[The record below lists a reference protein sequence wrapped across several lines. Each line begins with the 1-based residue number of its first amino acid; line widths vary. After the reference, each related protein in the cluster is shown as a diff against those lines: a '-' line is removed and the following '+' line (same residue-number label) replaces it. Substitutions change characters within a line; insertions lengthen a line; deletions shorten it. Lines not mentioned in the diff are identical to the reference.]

1 MNKKLIAAAV
11 SAAVMAPVASQAD
24 VVVYGRIHNGI
35 QIVSPDVGSSS
46 TDVYS
51 VVSRFGIKAS
61 SDLGNGLTAAAK
73 YEFGT
78 TADKELPNLTDVRVA
93 VVSISGNFGTIG
105 IGNQWSA
112 FYDTVGTH
120 IDPTFTIAYNLY
132 SSFTGGPYRA
142 SNTIKY
148 SNSFGPVYLELD
160 VRINDENGQNEGA
173 DVAEK
178 IRGDGVGLGVSWSA
192 SDNLVI
198 AAAFDSED
206 GKVSQ
211 GTTDVD
217 RTGIAG
223 KWTGDNWWAILG
235 WHESDVDMGLTTD
248 HTQFWT
254 GTSVGENTGL
264 MIGYGTADNGTGI
277 VGSEPNAISWG
288 VYHNMGGGFKLMYE
302 GTTYDADA
310 NGPGDFDRHVFSM
323 RLDF

>member
-35 QIVSPDVGSSS
+35 TLLNPENGESS
-46 TDVYS
+46 TDVVG

-73 YEFGT
+73 YEFST
-78 TADKELPNLTDVRVA
+78 EADKEQPGIGDIREA

-132 SSFTGGPYRA
+132 SSFVGNPYRA

-148 SNSFGPVYLELD
+148 SNTFGPVYMELD
-160 VRINDENGQNEGA
+160 VRLNDENGENEGA
-173 DVAEK
+173 DVAE
-178 IRGDGVGLGVSWSA
+178 ILRGDGAGIGLSWA
-192 SDNLVI
+192 ATDNLVI

-206 GKVSQ
+206 GNVSQ
-211 GTTDVD
+211 GTIDQD
-217 RTGIAG
+217 RTGIAA
-223 KWTGDNWWAILG
+223 KWTADRWFAILG
-235 WHESDVDMGLTTD
+235 WHENENDLATIDQ
-248 HTQFWT
+248 TQIWAGMNF
-254 GTSVGENTGL
+254 GENTMAMLGFGAAENDATGL
-264 MIGYGTADNGTGI
+264 
-277 VGSEPNAISWG
+277 EPEQISWG
-288 VYHNMGGGFKLMYE
+288 VYHNMGGGFKLMWE
-302 GTTYDADA
+302 GMTYDADD
-310 NGPGDFDRHVFSM
+310 GVSDFDRNVFSM

>member
-35 QIVSPDVGSSS
+35 NLMNPDNGESS
-46 TDVYS
+46 TDVTG

-78 TADKELPNLTDVRVA
+78 TTDKELDNIADVRVA

-132 SSFTGGPYRA
+132 SSFVGNPYRA

-148 SNSFGPVYLELD
+148 SNSFGPVYMELD
-160 VRINDENGQNEGA
+160 VRLNDENGQNEGA
-173 DVAEK
+173 DVAE
-178 IRGDGVGLGVSWSA
+178 ILRGDGAGIGLSWA
-192 SDNLVI
+192 ATDNLTV
-198 AAAFDSED
+198 AVAFDSED
-206 GKVSQ
+206 GNVSQ
-211 GTTDVD
+211 GTIDQD
-217 RTGIAG
+217 RTGIAA
-223 KWTGDNWWAILG
+223 KWTADRWFAILG
-235 WHESDVDMGLTTD
+235 WHENDNDLVTVDQGQIWAGMN
-248 HTQFWT
+248 F
-254 GTSVGENTGL
+254 GENTMAML
-264 MIGYGTADNGTGI
+264 GYGSAENDLTGL
-277 VGSEPNAISWG
+277 EPNQISWG
-288 VYHNMGGGFKLMYE
+288 VYHNMGGGFKLMWE
-302 GTTYDADA
+302 GMTYDADD
-310 NGPGDFDRHVFSM
+310 GVSDFDRNVFSM

>member
-35 QIVSPDVGSSS
+35 QLLNPENGESS

-51 VVSRFGIKAS
+51 VNSRFGIKAS

-73 YEFGT
+73 YEFST
-78 TADKELPNLTDVRVA
+78 TTDKEKEAINDIRVA

-120 IDPTFTIAYNLY
+120 IDPTFTIAYTLY
-132 SSFTGGPYRA
+132 SSFVGNPYRA

-148 SNSFGPVYLELD
+148 SNSFGPVYMELD
-160 VRINDENGQNEGA
+160 VRLNDENGQNEGA
-173 DVAEK
+173 DVAEPL
-178 IRGDGVGLGVSWSA
+178 RGDGAGIGLSWSA
-192 SDNLVI
+192 TDNLVI

-206 GKVSQ
+206 GNESQ
-211 GTTDVD
+211 DTIDQD
-217 RTGIAG
+217 RTGIAA
-223 KWTGDNWWAILG
+223 KWTADRWFAILG
-235 WHESDVDMGLTTD
+235 WNENENDNVTLDQ
-248 HTQFWT
+248 TQIWAGMNF
-254 GTSVGENTGL
+254 GENTMAML
-264 MIGYGTADNGTGI
+264 GYGGGENDATGLEPTA
-277 VGSEPNAISWG
+277 VSWG
-288 VYHNMGGGFKLMYE
+288 VYHNMGGGFKLMWE
-302 GTTYDADA
+302 GTSYDTDA
-310 NGPGDFDRHVFSM
+310 EGDIGDFDRNVFSM